1 MRRSVVLAIL
11 ALVLLTMTSARAEQ
25 PKPTPGRMVA
35 LTFKDSRE
43 TEFLK
48 AVLTSLGLAYT
59 VTVTPTGERVEWAS
73 SDVMQDQE
81 IQNRVSQYWF
91 ITTQC
96 KCMQPPPPS
105 RPALKSLSCE
115 G

>member
-1 MRRSVVLAIL
+1 MRRAVLLGIL
-11 ALVLLTMTSARAEQ
+11 VPVLLTVTNARPEQ
-25 PKPTPGRMVA
+25 PKPTPSRMVA
-35 LTFKDSRE
+35 LTLKDSRE

-59 VTVTPTGERVEWAS
+59 VAVTPTGERVEWAS
-73 SDVMQDQE
+73 SDAVQDQE
-81 IQNRVSQYWF
+81 IQNRMSQYWF

-96 KCMQPPPPS
+96 KGMQPPPPS

>member
-1 MRRSVVLAIL
+1 
-11 ALVLLTMTSARAEQ
+11 
-25 PKPTPGRMVA
+25 MVA

-48 AVLTSLGLAYT
+48 AVLTSLGLAYA

-73 SDVMQDQE
+73 SDPIQDEE
-81 IQNRVSQYWF
+81 IRNRVSQYSF

-96 KCMQPPPPS
+96 KGMRPPPPS